1 MKVHMQ
7 AVCEWARCARTRAQ
21 PDLATARRKWQDN
34 TLRWISISHHLPFE
48 LDTRDH
54 KHNTPNTATRARP
67 RGPINRPFS
76 PPLRYNSRPAPLLFS
91 TVDKS
96 LEASPISPRHPWS
109 SSRFQLCLGRALLV
123 VGLALLVVGHTRL
136 VIGCALVII
145 GRALVIIGC
154 VLVIIGVALELI

>member
-1 MKVHMQ
+1 MSGRGAHESAAGSRNGKTQV
-7 AVCEWARCARTRAQ
+7 ASGKTTPCVGSASAI
-21 PDLATARRKWQDN
+21 N
-34 TLRWISISHHLPFE
+34 HLPFE

-67 RGPINRPFS
+67 RGPIKRPFS
-76 PPLRYNSRPAPLLFS
+76 PPLRYNSRLAPLLFS

-145 GRALVIIGC
+145 GRALVIIGRALVIIGC
-154 VLVIIGVALELI
+154 VLVIIALELI

>member
-1 MKVHMQ
+1 MSGRGAHESAAGSRNGKTQV
-7 AVCEWARCARTRAQ
+7 ASGKTTPCVGSASAI
-21 PDLATARRKWQDN
+21 N
-34 TLRWISISHHLPFE
+34 HLPFE

-54 KHNTPNTATRARP
+54 KHNTPNTATR
-67 RGPINRPFS
+67 GPIKRPFS

-91 TVDKS
+91 TVDKY

-154 VLVIIGVALELI
+154 VLVIIALELI